1 MHLVP
6 HAFGMKFVVYLA
18 MRDDVIRSFTKYVS
32 KGRGINMTV
41 RIKLWDFDRGTIIG
55 MLFLM
60 SLMVLMG
67 WFPATLLAQDEL
79 PAENLTQL
87 VATALAENPELKASE
102 ARWKMF
108 SNRIEQAR
116 SFEDPMLMLKIQNG
130 IVRAP
135 LDFGREPMTSRVIGI
150 SQQLPF
156 WGKRAL
162 KGQIAEKEAESYK
175 WNLEERKLELVRMVK
190 ETYYQVYYIDRS
202 LAIVKRS
209 VRLLDDF
216 ITLADTR
223 YAVGQGPQQDV
234 FKARVER
241 SRLLEASI
249 TLAQQRV
256 SVTAAL
262 NELLARPAATP
273 VGTIDDVALQPV
285 SLNAEQLFAL
295 AEENQPLLKSSRA
308 LIEKAN
314 AGLDLAKK
322 EFFPDVAI
330 SLEYM
335 QRDPVNGSDGLDMY
349 TLGLTFNLP
358 VQRTRRQAAVAE
370 SSAEIRMASEELR
383 SQEYRIRTG
392 IADFLTRME
401 QRRQLAE
408 LYRSGIIPQARQ
420 SLESAVIGY
429 RVGTVDFLAL
439 LNSMVTL
446 FSYEREYHDSLAD
459 YQVNRVRLEALVG
472 KTLP

>member
-1 MHLVP
+1 
-6 HAFGMKFVVYLA
+6 MKFVVCLV
-18 MRDDVIRSFTKYVS
+18 MRGDVIRFLAKAVS
-32 KGRGINMTV
+32 RCRGIHMTV
-41 RIKLWDFDRGTIIG
+41 KTNLLDFERGTIIG
-55 MLFLM
+55 ALSLLT
-60 SLMVLMG
+60 LMVLMG
-67 WFPATLLAQDEL
+67 WFPATLFAQNEL
-79 PAENLTQL
+79 PGENLTQL

-102 ARWKMF
+102 ARWQIF
-108 SNRIEQAR
+108 STRIEQAR

-162 KGQIAEKEAESYK
+162 KGEIAEKEAESYK

-202 LAIVKRS
+202 LAIVNRS
-209 VRLLDDF
+209 IRLLDDF

-223 YAVGQGPQQDV
+223 YAVGKGPQQDV

-256 SVTAAL
+256 SVAAAL
-262 NELLARPAATP
+262 NELLARPAVTP

-285 SLNAEQLFAL
+285 LLNAEQLFAV
-295 AEENQPLLKSSRA
+295 AEENRPLLKSSRA
-308 LIEKAN
+308 LIKKAN

-322 EFFPDVAI
+322 EYFPDVAI

-335 QRDPVNGSDGLDMY
+335 QRDPVKGSAGLDMY

-358 VQRTRRQAAVAE
+358 LQRTRRQAAVAE
-370 SSAEIRMASEELR
+370 SNAEIRMASEELR
-383 SQEYRIRTG
+383 GQENSIRTG
-392 IADFLTRME
+392 IADLLARME
-401 QRRQLAE
+401 RRRQLVE